1 MAESWDTNTLG
12 AVKKIPLL
20 TTRAGPRDGE
30 EWTKRLKEEYKVPP
44 SAATIVCRCGV
55 QRNTPH
61 VRGDAVGVIGCLYS
75 GLHRRR

>member
-1 MAESWDTNTLG
+1 MADSWDTNTLG

-44 SAATIVCRCGV
+44 SAASIVPMKGSAKRTRWCEG
-55 QRNTPH
+55 
-61 VRGDAVGVIGCLYS
+61 
-75 GLHRRR
+75 